1 MKTPTARDLRAN
13 LPGILTALWLASFC
27 VCLLVPVLMRVRS
40 GIESDT
46 LTAALSS
53 IADAYSAN
61 LAVILGFYF
70 HVKVRS
76 EKNVDRPLTS
86 LVVAVVATLIWNGLA
101 LGASFAAFAYL
112 IPIDEVT
119 KLVSSV
125 APKLSWLVAPM
136 LGYYFASSI
145 EKKPAQ

>member
-1 MKTPTARDLRAN
+1 MKTKRSERFRAKS
-13 LPGILTALWLASFC
+13 PEILTALWFASFC
-27 VCLLVPVLMRVRS
+27 ICLLSPILMRLRS

-46 LTAALSS
+46 LMAALGS

-70 HVKVRS
+70 HTRLRTVKDVNRS
-76 EKNVDRPLTS
+76 TTS

-101 LGASFAAFAYL
+101 IGMCFAALVYL
-112 IPIDEVT
+112 IPIDDAT
-119 KLVSSV
+119 KTISGV

-136 LGYYFASSI
+136 LGYYFASSK
-145 EKKPAQ
+145 ETSATS

>member
-1 MKTPTARDLRAN
+1 MKTAKAPGIRATS
-13 LPGILTALWLASFC
+13 PSILTALWLASFC

-40 GIESDT
+40 AIESDT

-70 HVKVRS
+70 HAKVRS
-76 EKNVDRPLTS
+76 EKNVDRSVTS

-101 LGASFAAFAYL
+101 LGASFAALAYL

-119 KLVSSV
+119 KLISSV

-136 LGYYFASSI
+136 LGYYFASSV
-145 EKKPAQ
+145 ETKTPQ